1 MTDDITG
8 PDRPRTTEITHGASS
23 WPPIRIAHVIVGL
36 KASGA
41 ETALLRLVQQS
52 PPGFRHAVVSLTDRG
67 DLADAFEAAGAE
79 VLTLG
84 IRGVRAPVRAVAGM
98 IRMAMG
104 LKPQVVQGWMVHGNI
119 AAWLFR
125 LLCFPG
131 ARLAW
136 NLRVTTAD
144 AVHEKTGT
152 RLATQWA
159 AVLSRSVDL
168 LISNSEAGL
177 RDHRALGYRARN
189 EAIIPNG
196 FDLSV
201 FRPDP
206 DDRRRIREEWKL
218 SPEAVVFALVGRY
231 HNQKGHSVFI
241 QAAAI
246 VQDACPEATF
256 VLVGREADESN
267 RALVDSLIARGLGS
281 RFLLLGARSDVP
293 EILRAVD
300 VLCMPSNYEGFPN
313 VLGEAMASALPCIA
327 TDVSDV
333 ARILGHSGRLIRVAD
348 VAGLAASMIEMCA
361 LGPTGRT
368 EMGIKARQRI
378 ADRYTLEM
386 VAQLYRDK
394 YLELG
399 GR

>member
-1 MTDDITG
+1 M
-8 PDRPRTTEITHGASS
+8 R
-23 WPPIRIAHVIVGL
+23 
-36 KASGA
+36 
-41 ETALLRLVQQS
+41 
-52 PPGFRHAVVSLTDRG
+52 
-67 DLADAFEAAGAE
+67 
-79 VLTLG
+79 
-84 IRGVRAPVRAVAGM
+84 
-98 IRMAMG
+98 
-104 LKPQVVQGWMVHGNI
+104 LKPQIVQGWMVHGNI

-144 AVHEKTGT
+144 AVHEKAGT

-159 AVLSRSVDL
+159 AVLSRSVDM

-177 RDHRALGYRARN
+177 KDHRALGYRARK

-206 DDRRRIREEWKL
+206 DDRRRVREEWKL
-218 SPEAVVFALVGRY
+218 SPEAVAFALVGRY

-241 QAAAI
+241 HAAAI
-246 VQDACPEATF
+246 VRDTWPEATF
-256 VLVGREADESN
+256 VLVGREVDESN
-267 RALVDSLIARGLGS
+267 RALLDALNSEGLGS

-293 EILRAVD
+293 AIMRAVD

-333 ARILGHSGRLIRVAD
+333 ASILEDSGRLIRVAD

-361 LGPTGRT
+361 LGATGRA
-368 EMGIKARQRI
+368 EMGMKARQRI

-394 YLELG
+394 YLELTA
-399 GR
+399 R